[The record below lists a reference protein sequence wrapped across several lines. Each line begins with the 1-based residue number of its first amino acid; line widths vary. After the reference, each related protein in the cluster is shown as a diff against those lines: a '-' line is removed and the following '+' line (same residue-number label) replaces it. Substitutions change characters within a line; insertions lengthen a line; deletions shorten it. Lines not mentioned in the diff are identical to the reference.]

1 MERDLAR
8 QFLSDMTLARLFEQA
23 AAEQYAEGNIAG
35 FLHLY
40 PGEEAVAV
48 GSLRAA
54 DPGDYV
60 VSTYREHVHALM
72 RGVPP
77 GAVMA
82 ELFGRSGG
90 CAGGYGGSMHLFDVE
105 RRFLGGYAIVGETF
119 PVAVGVGYRLA
130 MTDSRDVVLCYF
142 GDGAVN
148 QGTFHESLNMAA
160 LWRLP
165 VLFLCENNH
174 YQIGTEIHRHSAV
187 PEVYKR
193 AGAYGMEAWRVD
205 GMDVEAVYQATR
217 RALAHVRGGLGP
229 YLLECETYRFRGH
242 SMADSDAYRSALE
255 TAELR
260 ARDPLVLFRRRV
272 EEAGWLKA
280 EEMAAVAERAQQT
293 VDAAVAFAADSP
305 PPQDLYK
312 DVHCRPLDLYRGAP

>member
-1 MERDLAR
+1 MERDLAW
-8 QFLSDMTLARLFEQA
+8 QFLYDMTLARFFEQA
-23 AAEQYAEGNIAG
+23 AAEQYAQGNIAG

-77 GAVMA
+77 QAVMA

-90 CAGGYGGSMHLFDVE
+90 CAGGYGGSMHLFDAG
-105 RRFLGGYAIVGETF
+105 RRFFGGYAIVGETF
-119 PVAVGVGYRLA
+119 PVAIGVGYRLV

-160 LWRLP
+160 LWKLP
-165 VLFLCENNH
+165 VLFICENNH

-187 PEVYKR
+187 PEVHKR
-193 AGAYGMEAWRVD
+193 ACAYGMEARRVD
-205 GMDVEAVYQATR
+205 GMEVEAVYQATR
-217 RALAHVRGGLGP
+217 QALEHVRGGLGP

-255 TAELR
+255 MAELR
-260 ARDPLVLFRRRV
+260 ARDPLSLFRRRV
-272 EEAGWLKA
+272 EEAGCLNGDEIA
-280 EEMAAVAERAQQT
+280 DLESRAQQA
-293 VDAAVAFAADSP
+293 VDEAVAFAADSP

-312 DVHCRPLDLYRGAP
+312 DVYRRPMDLYRGAP

>member
-8 QFLSDMTLARLFEQA
+8 QFLYDMTLARFFEQA
-23 AAEQYAEGNIAG
+23 AAEQYAQGNIAG

-77 GAVMA
+77 QAVMA

-90 CAGGYGGSMHLFDVE
+90 CAGGYGGSMHLFDAG
-105 RRFLGGYAIVGETF
+105 RRFFGGYAIVGETF
-119 PVAVGVGYRLA
+119 PVAIGVGYRLV
-130 MTDSRDVVLCYF
+130 MTDSSDVVLCYF

-160 LWRLP
+160 LWKLP
-165 VLFLCENNH
+165 VLFICENNH

-187 PEVYKR
+187 PEVHKR
-193 AGAYGMEAWRVD
+193 ACAYGMEARRVD
-205 GMDVEAVYQATR
+205 GMEVEAVYQATR
-217 RALAHVRGGLGP
+217 QALEHVRGGLGP

-255 TAELR
+255 MAELR
-260 ARDPLVLFRRRV
+260 ARDPLSLFRRRV
-272 EEAGWLKA
+272 EEAGCLNGDEIA
-280 EEMAAVAERAQQT
+280 DLESRAQQA
-293 VDAAVAFAADSP
+293 VDEAVTFAADSP

-312 DVHCRPLDLYRGAP
+312 DVYRRPIDLYRGVP